1 MNCAECG
8 TAFEPNRPQQIYCA
22 KRCSGIARARKFK
35 ERHKGEKRL
44 RVRYDTTPTACE
56 IVDSEARKAAA
67 VVGSPFASAMLQ
79 QAINDSRS
87 EALDL
92 ASEARK
98 WLRGEFDA
106 DLAEPCRA
114 AVCFEAAGIDQ
125 GAALRK
131 LNIS

>member
-1 MNCAECG
+1 MAPE
-8 TAFEPNRPQQIYCA
+8 
-22 KRCSGIARARKFK
+22 
-35 ERHKGEKRL
+35 
-44 RVRYDTTPTACE
+44 ACE
-56 IVDSEARKAAA
+56 IVDSEARKADA
-67 VVGSPFASAMLQ
+67 VVRSPFASAMLQ

-87 EALDL
+87 EALEL

-131 LNIS
+131 LNIF

>member
-8 TAFEPNRPQQIYCA
+8 TAFAPNRPQQIYCA

-35 ERHKGEKRL
+35 ERHKGENRL
-44 RVRYDTTPTACE
+44 RKRYDVVPTACE
-56 IVDSEARKAAA
+56 IVDSEARKDNA
-67 VVGSPFASAMLQ
+67 VVRSPFASAMLT

-87 EALDL
+87 EALEL
-92 ASEARK
+92 AAEARS
-98 WLRGEFDA
+98 WLRGDFDA

-125 GAALRK
+125 GAALRE
-131 LNIS
+131 LEIT